1 MPAVACAPAGVV
13 ATPVHRLMDRQRAR
27 NGVGRGSSPSRPSMR
42 TSNQPVR
49 RKSASSALGGR
60 DTSSV
65 NDPIKQY
72 LDWCGSF
79 PRLTREQEVELS
91 ARALA
96 GDEEAQTEL
105 VNCNLRLVVSI
116 CKDFMRGK
124 FSLLELVSAGNEGLI
139 VASRKYDATMG
150 VPFANYAS
158 IWIKQRVMK
167 YIAEHGFHVRVP
179 PYRAAVVNQ
188 VVRAHDRFVQD
199 NGSTPTAEDLAEA
212 LPNVSVEEIHEVMQ
226 LLQAPLE
233 LDRPMKEDGGTTT
246 FGAYF
251 GESASDAD
259 GHLVDDLHKID
270 MERAVQEALSICNE
284 REAQVLI
291 WFFGLNGQRAHDL
304 EQIAA
309 RLGVTRERARQIK
322 NGALRKLAA
331 EGESLLKY
339 LA

>member
-1 MPAVACAPAGVV
+1 MSAALCAPALS
-13 ATPVHRLMDRQRAR
+13 TPVHPFANRRPAR
-27 NGVGRGSSPSRPSMR
+27 SEAVRGSSPSRSTMR
-42 TSNQPVR
+42 STDRR
-49 RKSASSALGGR
+49 RKGEASVLGGR
-60 DTSSV
+60 DNSAI

-79 PRLTREQEVELS
+79 PRLTREEEAELS
-91 ARALA
+91 VRALA
-96 GDEEAQTEL
+96 GDEQAQDTL
-105 VNCNLRLVVSI
+105 VNCNLKLVVSI
-116 CKDFMRGK
+116 CKDFTRGK
-124 FSLLELVSAGNEGLI
+124 FPLLELVSAGNEGLI
-139 VASRKYDATMG
+139 VASRKYDHEMG

-188 VVRAHDRFVQD
+188 VVRAHGRLSQE
-199 NGSTPTAEDLAEA
+199 NGHAPSA
-212 LPNVSVEEIHEVMQ
+212 EEIAAMLPTITIDEIREVMQ

-251 GESASDAD
+251 GESAEDAD
-259 GHLVDDLHKID
+259 DRLVGDLHKID
-270 MERAVQEALSICNE
+270 MQRAVREALSMLSE
-284 REAQVLI
+284 REAQVLV
-291 WFFGLNGQRAHDL
+291 WFFGLNGQRSHDL
-304 EQIAA
+304 EQIAH

-322 NGALRKLAA
+322 SAALKKLAS
-331 EGESLLKY
+331 ESESLLKY